1 MPSAIDMIRRLGERA
16 HQVFASDTFR
26 TSPGSHSRYVEE
38 SILTASP
45 QADTL
50 QFVRDVARAV
60 EDHRIELVLP
70 VFEEVFYLARHR
82 GELPGTAE
90 YFFSDLEVLRRLHDK
105 SAFARLAMDLGLAVP
120 RHFVARTREAL
131 QAAIRELGD
140 YIAKPVFSRGGVE
153 LFSSHPPL
161 ERWHDS
167 NACNISPD
175 RPWLVSEYI
184 PGVDVCSFSVA
195 HHGRITGHTTYV
207 HPREIEHAGGIVFES
222 VDEPGALRVAQ
233 AVAEATGY
241 HGHISFDYRRTER
254 GLVLIECN
262 PRPTAGIH
270 MMSSD
275 DFEAALLDR
284 PGPIRVTPAGVRRK
298 YGVALLRDM
307 VVHPRD
313 FREDLRHLLS
323 PATEVIADPKDPK
336 PALFQFLS
344 YGRVLAFRLK
354 NPGKIHPH
362 KALMAAWFDDVCYD
376 GEPIV

>member
-1 MPSAIDMIRRLGERA
+1 MIRRLGERG

-45 QADTL
+45 QNDTL
-50 QFVRDVARAV
+50 RFVRDVARAV

-70 VFEEVFYLARHR
+70 VFEEVFYLAKHR
-82 GELPGTAE
+82 DELPRTAD
-90 YFFSDLEVLRRLHDK
+90 YFFPDLDVLRRLHDK
-105 SAFARLAMDLGLAVP
+105 AAFGKLAMQLGLRVP
-120 RHFVARTREAL
+120 RQFVAKTHEAL
-131 QAAIRELGD
+131 HAAIRELGD
-140 YIAKPVFSRGGVE
+140 YITKPVFSRGGVE
-153 LFSSHPPL
+153 LFSSHRPL
-161 ERWHDS
+161 EPWDESRHAD
-167 NACNISPD
+167 ISPA
-175 RPWLVSEYI
+175 RPWLVSEFI

-207 HPREIEHAGGIVFES
+207 HPREIEHAGGIVFQS
-222 VDEPGALRVAQ
+222 VDEPEALRVAQ
-233 AVAEATGY
+233 VVAEATGY
-241 HGHISFDYRRTER
+241 HGHISFDFRKTDR

-270 MMSSD
+270 MMSSE
-275 DFEAALLDR
+275 DFESALLDR
-284 PGPIRVTPAGVRRK
+284 PGPVRVTPAGVRRK

-307 VVHPRD
+307 VVHPQD

-376 GEPIV
+376 GTPIE